1 MNKSHIDISIVIVNY
16 KVKEYIA
23 NLLNSI
29 YKAQK
34 QFKLQIIVVDNNSE
48 DDSIIYLR
56 NKYPDVT
63 YIENHENLGFG
74 KANNQGFDIAEGKYT
89 LVINPDTLVSEDTLE
104 IMVHHMEAN
113 SLCGASGC
121 KILNPD
127 GTFAPESKRS
137 VPTITSAIA
146 KVLGLNHLF
155 PKNKVFG
162 SYYMGWV
169 GEDETAEI
177 PVLSGSFMFW
187 RTSVLTQ
194 LGGFDERFF
203 MYGEDID
210 LCYRIQDTKYHIAYV
225 PQTSIIH
232 YKGESSRKGDMRYVK
247 IFNKA
252 LYQFFEKHHSSN
264 YSAIFKGVIFTAIS
278 LRAIM
283 AFFVNNLRLIG
294 FIATDLILLNISV
307 ILGFL
312 IRFQFSI
319 DTITSFQSVKYLWIN
334 ALASILYVATG
345 SALDLF
351 RSHRS
356 SISSQLKAV
365 VGSFMAIAVITFFA
379 RDLAFT
385 RLGLLYGLL
394 ISILLMIGLRLIQI
408 NTSKSTTKVTGRL
421 KRSRLLLVGDF
432 SDTEPLKKQIYA
444 HPNWNY
450 EVVGLI
456 GIENQHEEQAGLLP
470 QLKDYVRA
478 YKADQVFFL
487 LKSISYKSMLEQL
500 SILQNERV
508 IVKLIPD
515 SMDFILGKSNVE
527 YLERIPLVDVGLEY
541 SKGINRW
548 MKRTIE
554 AAVALFGVLT
564 LAPFVLPALLF
575 SSSEKQTVNGISL
588 FNPFLS
594 HIWKNRFLLFWNV
607 LIGKLQIVGAP
618 LSQKR
623 NKKLSYK
630 AGITGLRQINE
641 DRLSDD
647 DDARNYELYYLQH
660 YSIWMDFD
668 ILMKSILSDFSPLR
682 YIEEQN
688 KA

>member
-1 MNKSHIDISIVIVNY
+1 LNKSHIDISIVIVNY

-34 QFKLQIIVVDNNSE
+34 QFNLQIIVVDNNSE
-48 DDSIIYLR
+48 DDSITYLR

-104 IMVHHMEAN
+104 VLMQHMEEN

-137 VPTITSAIA
+137 VPTISTAIA
-146 KVLGLNHLF
+146 KVLGFNKLF
-155 PKNKVFG
+155 PQHKILG
-162 SYYMGWV
+162 SYYLGWI
-169 GEDETAEI
+169 GEDEQSSI
-177 PVLSGSFMFW
+177 PVLSGCFMFW
-187 RTSVLTQ
+187 RTSVLKQ
-194 LGGFDERFF
+194 LDGFDERFF

-210 LCYRIQDTKYHIAYV
+210 LCYRIQNTDYYIDYV
-225 PQTSIIH
+225 PKTSIIH
-232 YKGESSRKGDMRYVK
+232 YKGESTRKGDMRYVK

-264 YSAIFKGVIFTAIS
+264 YSSIFRGIIISAIS
-278 LRAIM
+278 LRAIV
-283 AFFVNNLRLIG
+283 AFFANNVRLIG
-294 FIATDLILLNISV
+294 FVATDLTLLNISV

-312 IRFQFSI
+312 IRFQFSFEVF
-319 DTITSFQSVKYLWIN
+319 TNLQSLRYLWIN
-334 ALASILYVATG
+334 VLASILYVAIG
-345 SALDLF
+345 SAVDLF
-351 RSHRS
+351 KSKRS
-356 SISSQLKAV
+356 SISSQLKTV
-365 VGSFMAIAVITFFA
+365 IGTYLAISMITFFV

-385 RLGLLYGLL
+385 RLGLIYGLVL
-394 ISILLMIGLRLIQI
+394 AIVMMVGLRLIQI
-408 NTSKSTTKVTGRL
+408 NTSKSTTKVTGRIR
-421 KRSRLLLVGDF
+421 RSRLLLVGDF
-432 SDTEPLKKQIYA
+432 ADTEPLKKQIYA

-456 GIENQHEEQAGLLP
+456 GIENQHKEQAGLLP
-470 QLKDYVRA
+470 QLKDYIRA
-478 YKADQVFFL
+478 FKADQVFFL
-487 LKSISYKSMLEQL
+487 LKSLSYKAMLEQL
-500 SILQNERV
+500 TMLQNERV

-527 YLERIPLVDVGLEY
+527 YLEKIPLIDVGLEY

-548 MKRTIE
+548 MKRSIE
-554 AAVALFGVLT
+554 GVIALFGVLT

-575 SSSEKQTVNGISL
+575 TSSEKQTVNGISL

-594 HIWKNRFLLFWNV
+594 HLWKNRFLLFWNV

-641 DRLSDD
+641 DRLSND

-688 KA
+688 KV